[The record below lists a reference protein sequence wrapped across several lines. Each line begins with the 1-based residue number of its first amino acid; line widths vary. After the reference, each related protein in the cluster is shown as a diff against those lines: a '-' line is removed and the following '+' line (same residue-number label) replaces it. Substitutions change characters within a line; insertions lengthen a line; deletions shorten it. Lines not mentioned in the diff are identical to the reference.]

1 MIFQYLDLYIR
12 TAACPFAQGTAY
24 ARACGTEGR
33 REVCLQVFCA
43 AKGTLA
49 SALGFL
55 MKGKLKRWHGAQ
67 RADLREE

>member
-1 MIFQYLDLYIR
+1 MNFQYLDLHIR
-12 TAACPFAQGTAY
+12 TVACPFAQSTAY

-33 REVCLQVFCA
+33 REVCVQVLRA
-43 AKGTLA
+43 TKGKRA
-49 SALGFL
+49 SALEFL